1 MRRSVLWLC
10 LLLLASP
17 VWALR
22 CNGRIVDSGD
32 HAIKV
37 REHCGEPFY
46 IDRYSEWQVLG
57 EPASLQRRIEQTVE
71 VWFYNFGSNRFMQ
84 RLVFVDDRLRA
95 DKALGYGFNR
105 PSKGCN
111 VDQLPM
117 GLSNGEVVA
126 RCGRPS
132 SQSERYQDEISRD
145 GQGVSRLRVRRQ
157 EDWLYAAAVSKDSR
171 LLVFLD
177 GQLIDTQRL
186 DR

>member
-1 MRRSVLWLC
+1 MKRLIILLC
-10 LLLLASP
+10 LLLIAAP
-17 VWALR
+17 AWALR
-22 CNGRIVDSGD
+22 CNGRIVGSGD

-37 REHCGEPFY
+37 REHCGGPFY

-71 VWFYNFGSNRFMQ
+71 VWFYNFGTTRFMQ

-95 DKALGYGFNR
+95 ETALGYGFNR

-111 VDQLPM
+111 VDQLPL

-126 RCGRPS
+126 RCGRPD

-145 GQGVSRLRVRRQ
+145 GQGVSRLRVLRQ
-157 EDWLYAAAVSKDSR
+157 EDWIYAAATAKGTRV
-171 LLVFLD
+171 LVFLD
-177 GQLIDTQRL
+177 GRLIETQRL